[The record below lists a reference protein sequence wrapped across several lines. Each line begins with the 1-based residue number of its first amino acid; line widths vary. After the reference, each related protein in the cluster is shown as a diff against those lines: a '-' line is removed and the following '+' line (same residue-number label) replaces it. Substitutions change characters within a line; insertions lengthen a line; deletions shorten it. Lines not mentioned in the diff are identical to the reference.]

1 MKTVA
6 LTGELRSTLGS
17 KDSRAL
23 RNEGKVPCV
32 LYGGGEH
39 IHFYIYSPDFKNL
52 VYTPNMYKV
61 QLTIEG
67 KKHLAILHDMQFH
80 PVNESIIHADFLAV
94 DEKKIVTV
102 SIPVK
107 VSGNSPGV
115 RAGGKLIQKIQ
126 RLKVKG
132 LIANIPD
139 AVELNID
146 TLELGQSIKV
156 KNIGIDNIEILDSK
170 DNAVVSVKMTRNVV
184 KGEEPAAGAAAPAAA
199 AAKAP
204 APAKK

>member
-6 LTGELRSTLGS
+6 LTGELRSELGS
-17 KDSRAL
+17 KYSRAM

-39 IHFYIYSPDFKNL
+39 IHFFVYSPDFKAL

-67 KKHLAILHDMQFH
+67 KKYIAILHDMQFH
-80 PVNESIIHADFLAV
+80 PVNEAIIHADFLAV
-94 DEKKIVTV
+94 DEKKPVTV
-102 SIPVK
+102 SIPVT
-107 VSGNSPGV
+107 VAGNSPGV

-132 LIANIPD
+132 LISNIPD
-139 AVELNID
+139 SIVVNID
-146 TLELGQSIKV
+146 ALDLGQSTKV
-156 KNIGIDNIEILDSK
+156 KNISIPNIEILDNK

-184 KGEEPAAGAAAPAAA
+184 KEDPAAA
-199 AAKAP
+199 T
-204 APAKK
+204 AKK

>member
-6 LTGELRSTLGS
+6 LTGELRSELGS
-17 KDSRAL
+17 KSSRAL

-32 LYGGGEH
+32 LYGGSELV
-39 IHFYIYSPDFKNL
+39 HFFIYSPDFKNL

-67 KKHLAILHDMQFH
+67 KKYQAILQDMQFH
-80 PVNESIIHADFLAV
+80 PVNEAIIHADFLLV
-94 DEKKIVTV
+94 DDQKQVTV

-115 RAGGKLIQKIQ
+115 RSGGKLIQKVM

-132 LIANIPD
+132 LISNIPD
-139 AVELNID
+139 SVDVNID
-146 TLELGQSIKV
+146 TLDLGQSIKI
-156 KNIGIDNIEILDSK
+156 KQINIPNIDILDSK
-170 DNAVVSVKMTRNVV
+170 DNAIVTVKMTRNVV
-184 KGEEPAAGAAAPAAA
+184 KEEA
-199 AAKAP
+199 

>member
-17 KDSRAL
+17 KDSRSL

-32 LYGGGEH
+32 LYGGGDH

-67 KKHLAILHDMQFH
+67 KQYLAILQDMQFH

-94 DEKKIVTV
+94 DDKKVITV

-107 VSGNSPGV
+107 VAGNSPGV

-132 LIANIPD
+132 LIGNIPD

-146 TLELGQSIKV
+146 ALDLGQSIKV
-156 KNIGIDNIEILDSK
+156 KDITLDKIDILDSK
-170 DNAVVSVKMTRNVV
+170 DNAVISVKMTRNVV
-184 KGEEPAAGAAAPAAA
+184 KAEEA
-199 AAKAP
+199 

>member
-39 IHFYIYSPDFKNL
+39 IHFYIYSPDFKAL
-52 VYTPNMYKV
+52 VYTPNTYKV

-67 KKHLAILHDMQFH
+67 KKYMAILHDMQFH
-80 PVNESIIHADFLAV
+80 PVNEAIIHADFLLV
-94 DEKKIVTV
+94 DDKKYVTV

-126 RLKVKG
+126 RLRVKA
-132 LIANIPD
+132 LIKDIPD

-146 TLELGQSIKV
+146 SLELGQSIKV
-156 KNIGIDNIEILDSK
+156 KDISIPEVEILDAK
-170 DNAVVSVKMTRNVV
+170 ENAVVSVKMTRNVV
-184 KGEEPAAGAAAPAAA
+184 KGEEGAAAGSAPAAA
-199 AAKAP
+199 APP
-204 APAKK
+204 AAKK

>member
-6 LTGELRSTLGS
+6 LTGELRSNLGS
-17 KDSRAL
+17 KSSRAL

-32 LYGGGEH
+32 LYGGSELV
-39 IHFYIYSPDFKNL
+39 HFFIYSPDFKNL

-67 KKHLAILHDMQFH
+67 KKYQAILQDMQFH
-80 PVNESIIHADFLAV
+80 PVNEAIIHADFLLV
-94 DEKKIVTV
+94 DDKKQVTV

-107 VSGNSPGV
+107 VTGNSPGV
-115 RAGGKLIQKIQ
+115 RSGGKLIQKVQ

-132 LIANIPD
+132 LISNIPD
-139 AVELNID
+139 SVDVNID
-146 TLELGQSIKV
+146 TLDLGQSIKI
-156 KNIGIDNIEILDSK
+156 KQISIPNIEILDSK
-170 DNAVVSVKMTRNVV
+170 DNAIVTVKMTRNVV
-184 KGEEPAAGAAAPAAA
+184 KEEA
-199 AAKAP
+199 

>member
-6 LTGELRSTLGS
+6 LTGELRSELGS
-17 KDSRAL
+17 KYSRAM

-39 IHFYIYSPDFKNL
+39 IHFFVYSPDFKAL

-67 KKHLAILHDMQFH
+67 KKYIAILHDMQFH
-80 PVNESIIHADFLAV
+80 PVNEAILHADFLAV
-94 DEKKIVTV
+94 DEKKPVTV
-102 SIPVK
+102 SIPVT
-107 VSGNSPGV
+107 VAGNSPGV

-132 LIANIPD
+132 LISNIPD
-139 AVELNID
+139 SIVVNID
-146 TLELGQSIKV
+146 ALDLGQSTKV
-156 KNIGIDNIEILDSK
+156 KNISIPNIEILDNK

-184 KGEEPAAGAAAPAAA
+184 KEDPAAA
-199 AAKAP
+199 T
-204 APAKK
+204 AKK